1 MFNSKLGKKEK
12 KNDTNF
18 LPSLQLLIHRVY
30 YLRKERR
37 NIIKSTM
44 SRKIAS
50 KKNNAYIH
58 ARHVSRD
65 WELNCCQINVTACFS
80 LQKMRRKWWPDRE
93 TKYGTGLAECLAIL
107 GSLGHPKYPSLQLLS
122 LPVSYTIR
130 YVKYNRI

>member
-50 KKNNAYIH
+50 KKNNAYIQ
-58 ARHVSRD
+58 ARKTRIS
-65 WELNCCQINVTACFS
+65 
-80 LQKMRRKWWPDRE
+80 
-93 TKYGTGLAECLAIL
+93 GLRT
-107 GSLGHPKYPSLQLLS
+107 QLLS
-122 LPVSYTIR
+122 DKR
-130 YVKYNRI
+130 NRLFFATENAQEMVA